1 MQISNLFSEKLD
13 YEFTVFKLRWLLDSL
28 HLQLRLRIYSS
39 ATNKSIFT
47 HLIQL
52 QDPNICVVL
61 TENLIYS
68 LYVSTY
74 QFDCRI

>member
-1 MQISNLFSEKLD
+1 MPSLGVRSPLIYCFVIEM
-13 YEFTVFKLRWLLDSL
+13 TLLDSL
-28 HLQLRLRIYSS
+28 HLQLRLRIYFS

-68 LYVSTY
+68 LYVS
-74 QFDCRI
+74 